1 MFTVEAKR
9 MTPEKT
15 AAVDR
20 IQDLKTVLA
29 KRRRDLTTDVR
40 TKIRD
45 AMSDGANECV
55 VRDDVETSDAS
66 IQEEIGFAL
75 IGLKSETLRLI
86 EIAIRRMDDGSYG
99 QCLECGRQISEQRLR
114 ALPFAARCRDCE
126 DIREK
131 DDRRQRLLTQSRGLS
146 LQLLD
151 NSR

>member
-1 MFTVEAKR
+1 MFTMEAKR
-9 MTPEKT
+9 MTPEK
-15 AAVDR
+15 AAVAR
-20 IQDLKTVLA
+20 HIQDLKTVLA
-29 KRRRDLTTDVR
+29 NRRRDLMTDVR
-40 TKIRD
+40 TTIRD
-45 AMSDGANECV
+45 AMIDGANECV

-99 QCLECGRQISEQRLR
+99 QCLECGSQISEQRLR

-131 DDRRQRLLTQSRGLS
+131 ASRSQRLLTQSRGS
-146 LQLLD
+146 SFRMLD
-151 NSR
+151 SSD

>member
-1 MFTVEAKR
+1 MEEAKHMR
-9 MTPEKT
+9 PNK
-15 AAVDR
+15 AADVNR
-20 IQDLKTVLA
+20 RQDLKTVLA
-29 KRRRDLTTDVR
+29 NRRRDLMTDVR

-45 AMSDGANECV
+45 ARIEGANECV

-75 IGLKSETLRLI
+75 IGMKSETLRLI
-86 EIAIRRMDDGSYG
+86 DIAIRRMDDGSYG
-99 QCLECGRQISEQRLR
+99 RCLECGANISERRLR

>member
-1 MFTVEAKR
+1 MRPNK
-9 MTPEKT
+9 
-15 AAVDR
+15 AADVNR
-20 IQDLKTVLA
+20 RQDLKTVLA
-29 KRRRDLTTDVR
+29 NRRRDLMTDVR

-45 AMSDGANECV
+45 ARIEGANECV

-75 IGLKSETLRLI
+75 IGMKSETLRLI
-86 EIAIRRMDDGSYG
+86 DIAIRRMDDGSYG
-99 QCLECGRQISEQRLR
+99 RCLECGANISERRLR

>member
-1 MFTVEAKR
+1 MEEAKHMR
-9 MTPEKT
+9 SNK
-15 AAVDR
+15 AADVNR
-20 IQDLKTVLA
+20 RQDLKTVLA
-29 KRRRDLTTDVR
+29 NRRRDLMTDVR

-45 AMSDGANECV
+45 ARIEGANECV

-75 IGLKSETLRLI
+75 IGMKSETLRLI
-86 EIAIRRMDDGSYG
+86 DIAIRRMDDGSYG
-99 QCLECGRQISEQRLR
+99 RCLECGADISERRLR

>member
-1 MFTVEAKR
+1 
-9 MTPEKT
+9 MTPEK
-15 AAVDR
+15 AAVAR
-20 IQDLKTVLA
+20 HIQDLKTVLA
-29 KRRRDLTTDVR
+29 NRRRDLMTDVR
-40 TKIRD
+40 TTIRD
-45 AMSDGANECV
+45 AMIDGANECV

-99 QCLECGRQISEQRLR
+99 QCLECGSQISEQRLR

-131 DDRRQRLLTQSRGLS
+131 ASRSQRLLTQSRGS
-146 LQLLD
+146 SFRMLD
-151 NSR
+151 SSD

>member
-1 MFTVEAKR
+1 MRSNK
-9 MTPEKT
+9 
-15 AAVDR
+15 AADVNR
-20 IQDLKTVLA
+20 RQDLKTVLA
-29 KRRRDLTTDVR
+29 NRRRDLMTDVR

-45 AMSDGANECV
+45 ARIEGANECV

-75 IGLKSETLRLI
+75 IGMKSETLRLI
-86 EIAIRRMDDGSYG
+86 DIAIRRMDDGSYG
-99 QCLECGRQISEQRLR
+99 RCLECGANISERRLR